1 MQENKK
7 VTLPSGA
14 ELTIGISPFEVAKNL
29 YQAILEEVRVLK
41 LDPAAEIDVNLFKDL
56 YCTGFSSK
64 KIEACV
70 TRCFEKVLYNGA
82 RVTAETWEPVEARQ
96 DYQEACWAVAQENI
110 EPFTKSLYAKYQT
123 ILKGQQVSAQA

>member
-1 MQENKK
+1 MANKK
-7 VTLPSGA
+7 VKLPSGA
-14 ELTIGISPFEVAKNL
+14 ELEIGVSPFEVAKNL
-29 YQAILEEVRVLK
+29 YQAVLEEVRVLK

-56 YCTGFSSK
+56 YCAGFSSK

-70 TRCFEKVLYNGA
+70 QKCFDKVLYNGL
-82 RVTAETWEPVEARQ
+82 RVTPETWEPVEARQ

-123 ILKGQQVSAQA
+123 ILKGQASAQA